1 MNTSKHSL
9 TWLPISL
16 SLLGM
21 ALPTHAEVLSTR
33 LKDVI
38 KANGVGNINLF
49 TPSSPSRVINGA
61 TLEAFRQDNNGVL
74 AFAVDV
80 NEAANGQEKASSQG
94 VALETV
100 SLVVVIEGVTHTF
113 TTFSTQTTSL
123 LAKGSQTTRQ
133 AYYTLIGDTGSARIT
148 NSSTSDISNSDF
160 DATLRVPVDIDLS
173 NASSARLDVT
183 FLTTNQSLGDPE
195 SFYDFSNGYE
205 DIAIV
210 SEEDA
215 LYLDSLHA
223 GQAEAPLV
231 LPDSLQSDTA
241 GNRIFYP
248 SIQGLYL
255 AAYEDRFPNRGD
267 YDFNDLVVAYKV
279 TLNLNSAG
287 DVETIQAS
295 GYLIARGGEYT
306 HDWSLHIP
314 LANNIAGD
322 YSVTVES
329 AQGQQPA
336 VSETR
341 TGSFYGSPVV
351 PVYQDTKD
359 LWQISGTPFVNTLEN
374 QSPIKG
380 PRFNVTVTPV
390 EPIPLSEIGTAPFDP
405 ILYVHNSGYEIHLPG
420 KSPVLDNSNNE
431 ADGQITF
438 TDSANYPFAMIFM
451 EEWQSPVELTDLGDA
466 YPFFL
471 NNLQSNNSSHPN
483 WYKQPASG
491 KTKPL
496 ATDYW
501 W

>member
-21 ALPTHAEVLSTR
+21 ALPTHAEVISTR

-38 KANGVGNINLF
+38 KSNGIGNINLF

-94 VALETV
+94 VALDTV

-123 LAKGSQTTRQ
+123 LAKGTQTTRQ

-173 NASSARLDVT
+173 NASSARLDIT

-287 DVETIQAS
+287 DVETIKAS
-295 GYLIARGGEYT
+295 GYLIARGG
-306 HDWSLHIP
+306 
-314 LANNIAGD
+314 G
-322 YSVTVES
+322 
-329 AQGQQPA
+329 
-336 VSETR
+336 
-341 TGSFYGSPVV
+341 
-351 PVYQDTKD
+351 
-359 LWQISGTPFVNTLEN
+359 
-374 QSPIKG
+374 
-380 PRFNVTVTPV
+380 
-390 EPIPLSEIGTAPFDP
+390 
-405 ILYVHNSGYEIHLPG
+405 IHP
-420 KSPVLDNSNNE
+420 
-431 ADGQITF
+431 
-438 TDSANYPFAMIFM
+438 
-451 EEWQSPVELTDLGDA
+451 
-466 YPFFL
+466 
-471 NNLQSNNSSHPN
+471 
-483 WYKQPASG
+483 
-491 KTKPL
+491 
-496 ATDYW
+496 
-501 W
+501 